1 MTPLMYPA
9 SFFFNVPST
18 AYVVM
23 IVTNLFLGI
32 TTTVSTSILEIFVD
46 DDVSCLHYSFALGI
60 RCQSSLH
67 HILIHRITTE
77 MLISTCSIRCGH
89 KKNFMEEVSA

>member
-1 MTPLMYPA
+1 MYPA
-9 SFFFNVPST
+9 SFYFKVPST

-46 DDVSCLHYSFALGI
+46 DDVRVDL
-60 RCQSSLH
+60 
-67 HILIHRITTE
+67 
-77 MLISTCSIRCGH
+77 
-89 KKNFMEEVSA
+89 N